1 MSPTH
6 PLHVR
11 MVGVV
16 AVGGALGAVLRELLT
31 LAVPD
36 SSTGFPWTVFAINVV
51 GCCALATL
59 PAVTAVLD
67 HPLLPPLL
75 GPGLLGG
82 FTTLSTYAEQARA
95 LAAAG
100 RTVLAGT
107 YVLGT
112 LAACLVAAVLGERLT
127 TASQRRR
134 FDDEDGDL

>member
-1 MSPTH
+1 
-6 PLHVR
+6 VR
-11 MVGVV
+11 VVGVV
-16 AVGGALGAVLRELLT
+16 ALGGALGAVLRELLT

-36 SSTGFPWTVFAINVV
+36 SSTGFPWTVFAVNVV
-51 GCCALATL
+51 GCAALAAL
-59 PAVTAVLD
+59 PAVTAVLE

-100 RTVLAGT
+100 RTALAGA

-112 LAACLVAAVLGERLT
+112 LAACLVAVLLADQVT
-127 TASQRRR
+127 SAAQRRR
-134 FDDEDGDL
+134 FDDEEGDL